1 MNYYHILGLSQ
12 SATPQEVKKK
22 FRQLAKQHHPDKGGN
37 DLYFQKINE
46 AYQILSDNKK
56 RANYDFMIKNP
67 HSFYTPSTPQKQKK
81 KQKDPQEPIRA
92 KRYDEFTEKE
102 KEDWKKKHKK
112 EEKPTSFWESSR
124 KEKKQFLSETLISV
138 ILFFGLIIFC
148 VFYELKIG
156 IDEIIDFFNE

>member
-12 SATPQEVKKK
+12 NATPGEIKKK

-46 AYQILSDNKK
+46 AYQTLSDHKK
-56 RANYDFMIKNP
+56 RANYDFMMKNP
-67 HSFYTPSTPQKQKK
+67 RSFYTPQKQKK

-102 KEDWKKKHKK
+102 KEDWKKRQEQYYRRSDKK
-112 EEKPTSFWESSR
+112 
-124 KEKKQFLSETLISV
+124 
-138 ILFFGLIIFC
+138 
-148 VFYELKIG
+148 
-156 IDEIIDFFNE
+156 FFNSFVITIIILVIVISICAYVDYTINTYKYQ